1 MLRVVLT
8 NRKLSDGFFM
18 LAGPL
23 AHSHE
28 KEDVSSLGCSLEAPS
43 SGALD
48 SRSCDE

>member
-28 KEDVSSLGCSLEAPS
+28 QETFHHWDVP
-43 SGALD
+43 
-48 SRSCDE
+48 